1 MGVEDKK
8 KEVSGMGVGGG
19 LREAVKEMQRTLQR
33 RTRIQLVWAQGLCS
47 YGASKFLIIAIRLRD
62 ITSWL
67 LYK

>member
-33 RTRIQLVWAQGLCS
+33 RTRIQLV
-47 YGASKFLIIAIRLRD
+47 
-62 ITSWL
+62 
-67 LYK
+67 